1 MNLLYICNAFKS
13 TLYLQLYFFY
23 KSILTLL
30 SICKQFMRKFYIHRE
45 SSLAII
51 QQSSMLSQA
60 AFHNLT
66 NIKASNREFN
76 YIIYNCSFSH
86 IIYNCSFHIILKKT

>member
-23 KSILTLL
+23 KSILTLYL
-30 SICKQFMRKFYIHRE
+30 QAMRKFYIHRE

-86 IIYNCSFHIILKKT
+86 IIYNCSFHII